1 VQVYNKKLDLF
12 FSLPLVSLLQTCSA
26 AVDIGIRQSN
36 PIAKGGR
43 KRSLLRSLSR
53 PHLYRLLFLSFFYS
67 PACTPFNNRGVVVV
81 LWLSYCCWRCHV
93 VPLFLSV
100 PPPVLAPFPSL
111 VKRIYT
117 NPIKLHMYNSLLQ
130 RRCAWSCLCSSLLQA
145 NIRNTT

>member
-53 PHLYRLLFLSFFYS
+53 PHLYRLLFFLSFILLRVHRLIIG
-67 PACTPFNNRGVVVV
+67 A
-81 LWLSYCCWRCHV
+81 
-93 VPLFLSV
+93 
-100 PPPVLAPFPSL
+100 
-111 VKRIYT
+111 
-117 NPIKLHMYNSLLQ
+117 SLL
-130 RRCAWSCLCSSLLQA
+130 CYG
-145 NIRNTT
+145 